1 MTIQLRSRQTI
12 PLLGLPSRSIMDGS
26 IDIKLLLSLAS
37 VLVAIVT
44 SSVIVKQKLIVIE
57 RRFDALQ
64 KDYESRL
71 RKLDQSTDKQ
81 ENLIALNQAK
91 TAVLSDILAPSNLAK
106 THREVERIIGSVIAV
121 DVTCKS
127 NERRILKLES
137 LHNGSHRP
145 TTVER

>member
-1 MTIQLRSRQTI
+1 
-12 PLLGLPSRSIMDGS
+12 MDGS

-44 SSVIVKQKLIVIE
+44 SSVIVKQKLIVME

-71 RKLDQSTDKQ
+71 RNLDQSTDKQ
-81 ENLIALNQAK
+81 ENMIALNQAK
-91 TAVLSDILAPSNLAK
+91 TSVLSDILAPSNLAQQN
-106 THREVERIIGSVIAV
+106 REIERIIGSVIAV

-137 LHNGSHRP
+137 LHNGSHP
-145 TTVER
+145 KVI

>member
-1 MTIQLRSRQTI
+1 
-12 PLLGLPSRSIMDGS
+12 MDGS

-71 RKLDQSTDKQ
+71 RNLDQSTDKQ
-81 ENLIALNQAK
+81 ENMIALNQAK
-91 TAVLSDILAPSNLAK
+91 TSVLSDILAPSNLAQQN
-106 THREVERIIGSVIAV
+106 REIERIIGSVSAV
-121 DVTCKS
+121 YVTSQS

>member
-1 MTIQLRSRQTI
+1 
-12 PLLGLPSRSIMDGS
+12 MDGS

-71 RKLDQSTDKQ
+71 RNLDQSTDKQ
-81 ENLIALNQAK
+81 ENMIALNQAK
-91 TAVLSDILAPSNLAK
+91 TSVLSDILAPSNLAQQN
-106 THREVERIIGSVIAV
+106 REIERIIGSVIAV

>member
-1 MTIQLRSRQTI
+1 
-12 PLLGLPSRSIMDGS
+12 MDGS

-71 RKLDQSTDKQ
+71 RNLDQSTDKQ
-81 ENLIALNQAK
+81 ENMIALNQAK
-91 TAVLSDILAPSNLAK
+91 TSVLSDILAPSNLAQQN
-106 THREVERIIGSVIAV
+106 REIERIIGSVIAV

-137 LHNGSHRP
+137 LHNGSHP
-145 TTVER
+145 KVI

>member
-1 MTIQLRSRQTI
+1 
-12 PLLGLPSRSIMDGS
+12 MDGS

-81 ENLIALNQAK
+81 ENMIALNQAK
-91 TAVLSDILAPSNLAK
+91 TSVLSDILAPSNLAQQN
-106 THREVERIIGSVIAV
+106 REIERIIGSVSAV
-121 DVTCKS
+121 YVTSQS

>member
-1 MTIQLRSRQTI
+1 
-12 PLLGLPSRSIMDGS
+12 MDGS

-106 THREVERIIGSVIAV
+106 THREVERIIGSVNAV

-137 LHNGSHRP
+137 LHNGSHP
-145 TTVER
+145 KVI

>member
-1 MTIQLRSRQTI
+1 
-12 PLLGLPSRSIMDGS
+12 MDGS

-145 TTVER
+145 TTV

>member
-1 MTIQLRSRQTI
+1 
-12 PLLGLPSRSIMDGS
+12 MDGS

-106 THREVERIIGSVIAV
+106 THREVERIIGSVNAV

-145 TTVER
+145 TI

>member
-1 MTIQLRSRQTI
+1 
-12 PLLGLPSRSIMDGS
+12 MDGS

-81 ENLIALNQAK
+81 ENMIALNQAK
-91 TAVLSDILAPSNLAK
+91 TSVLSDILAPSNLAK
-106 THREVERIIGSVIAV
+106 THREVERIIGSVNAV

-145 TTVER
+145 TTV

>member
-1 MTIQLRSRQTI
+1 
-12 PLLGLPSRSIMDGS
+12 MDGS

>member
-1 MTIQLRSRQTI
+1 
-12 PLLGLPSRSIMDGS
+12 MDGS

-81 ENLIALNQAK
+81 ENMIALNQAK
-91 TAVLSDILAPSNLAK
+91 TSVLSDILAPSNLAQQN
-106 THREVERIIGSVIAV
+106 REIERIIGSVSAV
-121 DVTCKS
+121 YVTSQS

-145 TTVER
+145 TTV